1 MEQSL
6 GAPTHRQ
13 QVRMDA
19 VFYLMDAL
27 DRFAGMD
34 KTDIGQVTM

>member
-1 MEQSL
+1 
-6 GAPTHRQ
+6 
-13 QVRMDA
+13 MDA